1 MPGQLSKKDVIDKLN
16 SISRRR
22 NQIVHEADLPRT
34 IRSRGTKFRDIK
46 LKYAE
51 NTLEWMSQFVAAIDQ
66 VASEN

>member
-1 MPGQLSKKDVIDKLN
+1 MPGQPPKNEVIKKLN

-46 LKYAE
+46 YKYAE
-51 NTLEWMSQFVAAIDQ
+51 DIIEWMSRFVAAIDR
-66 VASEN
+66 VASQN